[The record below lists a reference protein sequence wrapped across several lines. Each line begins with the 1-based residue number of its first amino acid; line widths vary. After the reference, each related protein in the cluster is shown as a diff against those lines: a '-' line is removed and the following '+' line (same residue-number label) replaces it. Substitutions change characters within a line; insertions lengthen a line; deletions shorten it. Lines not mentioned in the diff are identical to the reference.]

1 MSAIIH
7 TNMHD
12 VIFHVIFGCD
22 HSSTLEMVHASAV
35 RLHSITGCKL
45 LSSMMDQLLQRQHC
59 TVPNPNQLGPAHLPS
74 QGPGQACCSRDQGV
88 WVRLDP
94 EQGMPTDVVKALFFL
109 FLNVDMVLKEFVCNP
124 GNQAAFAAAMNVRVP
139 PGRKKQA
146 ENEAAL
152 RNLHAWRLM
161 GTKPMPSEKA
171 LNFFVSLHSK
181 VRAVFLNIYKYT
193 STNTWNIDHAIWA
206 GGEDVAAG
214 RAIAGR

>member
-1 MSAIIH
+1 MCRMSAIIH

-45 LSSMMDQLLQRQHC
+45 LSSMMDQLLQRQHS
-59 TVPNPNQLGPAHLPS
+59 TVPNPNQLGATHLPS
-74 QGPGQACCSRDQGV
+74 QDPGQTCCPRDQGV
-88 WVRLDP
+88 WTRLDP

-139 PGRKKQA
+139 PGRKRQA

-161 GTKPMPSEKA
+161 GTKPMPSDKA

-181 VRAVFLNIYKYT
+181 VRSVFLDIYKYT
-193 STNTWNIDHAIWA
+193 SIDHAIWA
-206 GGEDVAAG
+206 GGEDVAAR
-214 RAIAGR
+214 RAIAGL